1 MSVIFSNHECVDTL
15 HSDKWFTWLNFKTK
29 ENMHSILIGHTWLYN
44 LWHTLLLINEL
55 ASDKPVSL
63 AELNLNDRKKEK
75 INVYIKIE
83 LVFFMI
89 FDCESADKNL
99 N

>member
-1 MSVIFSNHECVDTL
+1 MT
-15 HSDKWFTWLNFKTK
+15 
-29 ENMHSILIGHTWLYN
+29 G
-44 LWHTLLLINEL
+44 TLLLINEL

-63 AELNLNDRKKEK
+63 AELNLNDRKKDK